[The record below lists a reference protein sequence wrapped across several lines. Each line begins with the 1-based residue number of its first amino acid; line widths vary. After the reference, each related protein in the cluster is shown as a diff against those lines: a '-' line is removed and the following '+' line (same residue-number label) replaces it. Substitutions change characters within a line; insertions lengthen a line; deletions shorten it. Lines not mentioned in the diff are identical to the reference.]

1 MGSFYL
7 LRYLFTFAI
16 FFALKKLF
24 ICICC
29 GFKKKNFVHHNVLYT
44 KPYLIADGELDN
56 ITEVEE
62 TAFNSRL
69 NMEKYQCYMEL

>member
-1 MGSFYL
+1 MYL
-7 LRYLFTFAI
+7 LRFL
-16 FFALKKLF
+16 
-24 ICICC
+24 
-29 GFKKKNFVHHNVLYT
+29 KKKNFVHHNVLYT

-69 NMEKYQCYMEL
+69 NMEKYQCNMEL